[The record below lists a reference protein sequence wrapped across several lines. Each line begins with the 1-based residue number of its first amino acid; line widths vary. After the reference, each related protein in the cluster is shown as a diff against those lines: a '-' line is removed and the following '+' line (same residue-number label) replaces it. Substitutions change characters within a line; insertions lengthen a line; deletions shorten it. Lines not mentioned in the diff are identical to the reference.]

1 MSESLVRRTSFV
13 SPIYEDR
20 LGTGEIGE
28 GKLGDE
34 RDKFPEWFEQNSL
47 QGGIFVGE
55 NGVQAEIHHHK
66 KYTENCRPNV
76 IFKTQEDEYQRH
88 VDVSYM
94 PASRE
99 IPRELRKILSNFC
112 YQEVEV

>member
-1 MSESLVRRTSFV
+1 M
-13 SPIYEDR
+13 
-20 LGTGEIGE
+20 
-28 GKLGDE
+28 
-34 RDKFPEWFEQNSL
+34 
-47 QGGIFVGE
+47 GE
-55 NGVQAEIHHHK
+55 NGVQAKIHHHK
-66 KYTENCRPNV
+66 GYTENSTRNV
-76 IFKTQEDEYQRH
+76 IFKTEEGEYQRH